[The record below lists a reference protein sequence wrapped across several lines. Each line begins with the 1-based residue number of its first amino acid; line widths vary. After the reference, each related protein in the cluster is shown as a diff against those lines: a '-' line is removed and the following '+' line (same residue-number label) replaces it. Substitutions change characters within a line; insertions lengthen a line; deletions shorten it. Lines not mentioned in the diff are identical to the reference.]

1 MVTEVVLVDGHEVVV
16 YGEVFEDCVRKKE
29 WRL

>member
-1 MVTEVVLVDGHEVVV
+1 MAKEAVLVDGHEVVV
-16 YGEVFEDCVRKKE
+16 YGEVFEDCVRKTE